1 MNDLH
6 AALTALFFLV
16 FIGIV
21 AWTYSKG
28 QRKNMEEAAQIP
40 LQDDNPPENPQ
51 GRNHG

>member
-6 AALTALFFLV
+6 AALTTLFFLL

-21 AWTYSKG
+21 AWTYSNG

-40 LQDDNPPENPQ
+40 LQDDEPSDPTQ
-51 GRNHG
+51 GKQNG